1 MLIVAIKL
9 KAGVDTHHL
18 QSFIKR
24 WVPDLEQSR
33 RIGMLSSLKLY
44 SSAHTGVRLDEFVLM
59 IDGFVAGPSL
69 TGLEE
74 LCDVVYSFECEETGS
89 WPKGSAKH

>member
-9 KAGVDTHHL
+9 KPGVTTHRL
-18 QSFIKR
+18 ESFIKK
-24 WVPDLEQSR
+24 WVPDLEESR
-33 RIGMLSSLKLY
+33 RIGRLTSLKLY

-59 IDGFVAGPSL
+59 IDGFVSGPPL
-69 TGLEE
+69 DGLEE
-74 LCDVVYSFECEETGS
+74 LCDVLNSFECEEMGS